1 MVACSDYFRAMLT
14 GPGKMKESREDSV
27 ELKGVSAQ
35 GLKAVVD
42 FAYTGK
48 IKLSLQNL
56 EEVFMTIHSDSLC
69 VSNYQTKIVTR
80 ILLQNVT
87 ENCHNRLIQQIIAK

>member
-14 GPGKMKESREDSV
+14 GPGKMKESRQDSV

-56 EEVFMTIHSDSLC
+56 EEVLSELFMKC
-69 VSNYQTKIVTR
+69 G
-80 ILLQNVT
+80 ILYLD
-87 ENCHNRLIQQIIAK
+87 

>member
-56 EEVFMTIHSDSLC
+56 EEVFMRIHSDSLC

-80 ILLQNVT
+80 FYYKMSLKIVT
-87 ENCHNRLIQQIIAK
+87 TD